1 MGLLLALLCLGAW
14 VSGWLITRAS
24 NPVRGV
30 FCLVSAFLH
39 VSGLLLLLG
48 LEYFALLQLLVY
60 VGALAVLF
68 LFVVMLLD
76 IPAAEAA
83 AYQRGAYPA
92 SGLLLACLLA
102 ALGFM
107 NPAHVLVVWE
117 GSEEAA
123 ALPPLAPS
131 WARLAGLQE
140 PVAVLGTDIFGL
152 HGDLLLLAAY
162 VLLVA
167 MVGAVALTLRRR
179 PEAMLADVYGQH
191 RRDLGSVVVS
201 RPASVGVG
209 VRAAIQGAKLK
220 GGAVP

>member
-1 MGLLLALLCLGAW
+1 MGLLLALLSAGAW
-14 VSGWLITRAS
+14 VSGWLIARAS
-24 NPVRGV
+24 NPVRSV
-30 FCLVSAFLH
+30 FFLVSVFLH

-76 IPAAEAA
+76 IPAAEVA

-92 SGLLLACLLA
+92 SGLLLVCLVV
-102 ALGFM
+102 ALGFL
-107 NPAHVLVVWE
+107 NPAHVLMVE
-117 GSEEAA
+117 GGAGETVF
-123 ALPPLAPS
+123 LPLASS
-131 WARLAGLQE
+131 WDRLAELQE
-140 PVAVLGTDIFGL
+140 PVQVLGIDIFGL

-179 PEAMLADVYGQH
+179 PEAALADVYGQH
-191 RRDLGSVVVS
+191 RRDLGFTVVS
-201 RPASVGVG
+201 WPASVGVG
-209 VRAAIQGAKLK
+209 VSIKAVQDVKLK
-220 GGAVP
+220 GGATP